1 MTRLAL
7 RLLGAALTVALL
19 APASVGYIHFPPTTL
34 PKLCKHSHHVRV
46 LKVARCDRER
56 RVIFFEVA
64 EALKG
69 GKSSITSFTH
79 VLRGDPAGVKRV
91 LDWAGDGK
99 TAVMFSIEAVGG
111 GLGCGYVFVD
121 GLCYSV
127 DYNRTGKFW
136 LLIRVEPGLS
146 ACYHGP
152 VERLRVAV
160 KDVLAGKEVTVPV
173 KKPDTGENGDRRR
186 KQVND
191 VLEKNRKGGR

>member
-1 MTRLAL
+1 M
-7 RLLGAALTVALL
+7 GAALTVALL
-19 APASVGYIHFPPTTL
+19 APASVGYIHFPPPTL

-46 LKVARCDRER
+46 LKVTKYDKER
-56 RVIFFEVA
+56 RVILFEVA

-69 GKSSITSFTH
+69 GKSSITSFRH
-79 VLRGDPAGVKRV
+79 VLRADAAGAKRIV
-91 LDWAGDGK
+91 DWVRDGK
-99 TAVMFSIEAVGG
+99 TAVMFSIEAAGG
-111 GLGCGYVFVD
+111 GLGCGYVFID

-127 DYNRTGKFW
+127 DYNHTGQFW
-136 LLIRVEPGLS
+136 LLIRVEPGMS

-173 KKPDTGENGDRRR
+173 KKPDAGENGDRRR

-191 VLEKNRKGGR
+191 VLEKNRRARR